1 MLTFECSY
9 DRPPVDDITVE
20 EFETCAIDRLR
31 VLAEI
36 ESCFARN
43 RPYDELRTIAITQ
56 CEKHLPLNATS
67 AYTVDRDAQRRKD
80 HIGHFVLR
88 LAFCRS

>member
-1 MLTFECSY
+1 MAAL
-9 DRPPVDDITVE
+9 
-20 EFETCAIDRLR
+20 DRLR

-43 RPYDELRTIAITQ
+43 RSFKEMGKHMAAI
-56 CEKHLPLNATS
+56 CEKYLPLNTNDAEGKGKD
-67 AYTVDRDAQRRKD
+67 VQAQRRKD

-88 LAFCRS
+88 LAFCRTCVPLFLLGQCTHLLTDT